1 MPTTLPTKQTHVNR
15 RPDPHKGLN
24 PAQIEAVQAPT
35 GPLLVLAGA
44 GTGKT
49 RVVIARILH
58 LVQQGTP
65 PERILAVT
73 FTNKAAR
80 EMKSRVSAMVGPLA
94 EQAWLGTFHAI
105 AARMLRRHADLV
117 GLRSDFTIL
126 DVDDQIRLIK
136 QLMEVENI
144 DAKRWP
150 ARLLGGVIQRWKD
163 RGLTP
168 EKIGAAEAGDLANGQ
183 MRELYTA
190 YQARLLALNAVD
202 FGDLLLHMLT
212 VLQSHPDVLAEYHAR
227 ITHIMVDE
235 YQDTNVAQYL
245 WLRLLT
251 GTERNLCC
259 VGDDD
264 QS

>member
-80 EMKSRVSAMVGPLA
+80 EMVLRIGGKFKKKRTS
-94 EQAWLGTFHAI
+94 QASTQDDPIQKPEISTIHSLCVRI
-105 AARMLRRHADLV
+105 LRRHAEHAGYPTRFIIVDRSEQETTARRVLKELKV
-117 GLRSDFTIL
+117 ADATLRPDSPRSSSRACSRRASPTRAL
-126 DVDDQIRLIK
+126 S
-136 QLMEVENI
+136 
-144 DAKRWP
+144 
-150 ARLLGGVIQRWKD
+150 
-163 RGLTP
+163 
-168 EKIGAAEAGDLANGQ
+168 
-183 MRELYTA
+183 MRSPRSPTA
-190 YQARLLALNAVD
+190 
-202 FGDLLLHMLT
+202 
-212 VLQSHPDVLAEYHAR
+212 PD
-227 ITHIMVDE
+227 
-235 YQDTNVAQYL
+235 
-245 WLRLLT
+245 
-251 GTERNLCC
+251 
-259 VGDDD
+259 
-264 QS
+264 